1 MRAYCQR
8 FEIMVTPAALVSVV
22 GGEAVVHKKVT
33 SGLDIVRL
41 VRQGLPVSVVDE
53 LMKTFGLALEEVD
66 RIIIPRKTLSHRR
79 KLSTLTSQQS
89 ERVLRVARILS
100 FAVDTFGSTSKAMTW
115 LRRPTR
121 PLDDEEPLFLLDTE
135 EGAQLVERLLGQ
147 IGHGIAA

>member
-1 MRAYCQR
+1 
-8 FEIMVTPAALVSVV
+8 MVTPATLISAV
-22 GGEAVVHKKVT
+22 GGETVVHKKVS

-79 KLSTLTSQQS
+79 KLHTLTSQQS

-100 FAVDTFGSTSKAMTW
+100 LAVDTFGSKSKAMTW

-121 PLDDEEPLFLLDTE
+121 PLDGEEPLFLLDTE

>member
-1 MRAYCQR
+1 
-8 FEIMVTPAALVSVV
+8 MVTPATLISAV
-22 GGEAVVHKKVT
+22 GGEAVVHEKVS

-41 VRQGLPVSVVDE
+41 VRRGLPVSVIDE
-53 LMKTFGLALEEVD
+53 LMKTFGLGLDEVD
-66 RIIIPRKTLSHRR
+66 RIVIPSKTLSHRR
-79 KLSTLTSQQS
+79 KLRILTSQQS

-100 FAVDTFGSTSKAMTW
+100 FAADTFGSKSKAMTW

-121 PLDDEEPLFLLDTE
+121 PLDDEAPLFLLDTE